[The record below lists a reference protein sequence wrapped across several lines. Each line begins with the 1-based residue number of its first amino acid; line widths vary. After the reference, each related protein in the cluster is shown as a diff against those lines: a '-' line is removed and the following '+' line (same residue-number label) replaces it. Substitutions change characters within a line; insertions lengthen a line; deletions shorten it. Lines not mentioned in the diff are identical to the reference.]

1 MHILVVE
8 DDDKIASLI
17 QLYLEKEHYRVS
29 LARNGTEGITQFR
42 QGNPDLVVLDLML
55 PEVDGW
61 SVLKAIRNSSSTPV
75 ILLTAKSD
83 EFDKVMGLESGADDY
98 LTKPFSPR
106 ELLARI
112 KAILRRSSP
121 HKEFE
126 NNRTITYKDLSLDPR
141 KMEVRQN
148 EQVIKFS
155 ALEFKL
161 LYFLSLHPGYVFS
174 RTQLMDEIYADQDVL
189 VEERTIDVHIKNIR
203 KKLGDSSKNPHY
215 IESVFSVGY
224 RFLEP

>member
-1 MHILVVE
+1 MHILVIE
-8 DDDKIASLI
+8 DDEKIASLI

-29 LARNGTEGITQFR
+29 IAPNGAEGIQQFR
-42 QGNPDLVVLDLML
+42 SIHPDLVVLDLML

-61 SVLKAIRNSSSTPV
+61 SVLKTIRQQSDTPL

-98 LTKPFSPR
+98 LSKPFSPR

-121 HKEFE
+121 HNEF
-126 NNRTITYKDLSLDPR
+126 NRSSSLKIKDLSIDPR
-141 KMEVRQN
+141 KMEVYQKK
-148 EQVIKFS
+148 QILKFS

-161 LYFLSLHPGYVFS
+161 LYFLAQHPGYVFS
-174 RTQLMDEIYADQDVL
+174 RMQLMDEIYADQDVL

-203 KKLGDSSKNPHY
+203 KKLGDSSKQPQY

>member
-1 MHILVVE
+1 MHILVIE

-29 LARNGTEGITQFR
+29 VAQNGAEGIHQFR
-42 QGNPDLVVLDLML
+42 QTNPDLVVLDLML

-61 SVLKAIRNSSSTPV
+61 SVLKTIRQHDNTPL

-98 LTKPFSPR
+98 LSKPFSPR

-121 HKEFE
+121 HNEFE
-126 NNRTITYKDLSLDPR
+126 KQANLTIRDLAIDPR
-141 KMEVRQN
+141 KMEVYQN
-148 EQVIKFS
+148 KQALRFS

-161 LYFLSLHPGYVFS
+161 LYFLALHPGYVFS
-174 RTQLMDEIYADQDVL
+174 RLQLMDEIYADQDVL

-203 KKLGDSSKNPHY
+203 KKLGDSSKNPRY

-224 RFLEP
+224 RFLET

>member
-1 MHILVVE
+1 
-8 DDDKIASLI
+8 
-17 QLYLEKEHYRVS
+17 
-29 LARNGTEGITQFR
+29 
-42 QGNPDLVVLDLML
+42 ML

-61 SVLKAIRNSSSTPV
+61 SVLKTIRQQSDTPL

-98 LTKPFSPR
+98 LSKPFSPR

-121 HKEFE
+121 HNEF
-126 NNRTITYKDLSLDPR
+126 NRSSSLKIKDLSIDPR
-141 KMEVRQN
+141 KMEVYQN
-148 EQVIKFS
+148 KQILKFS

-161 LYFLSLHPGYVFS
+161 LYFLAQHPGYVFS
-174 RTQLMDEIYADQDVL
+174 RMQLMDEIYADQDVM

-203 KKLGDSSKNPHY
+203 KKLGDSSKQPQY